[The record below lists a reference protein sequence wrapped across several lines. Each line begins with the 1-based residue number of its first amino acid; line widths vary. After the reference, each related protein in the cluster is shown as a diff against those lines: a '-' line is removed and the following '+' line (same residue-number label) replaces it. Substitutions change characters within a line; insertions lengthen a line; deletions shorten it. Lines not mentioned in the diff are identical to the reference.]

1 MMERLRM
8 ENDFMKMK
16 LMLEH
21 GARFHSGKDGTG
33 LDPSVEYA
41 FLKQVLAF
49 EEEYA
54 SGRRT
59 TVFEKLGRPSDIR
72 PLQGLADGEIGEALS
87 QMHRRLNTQGIHIT
101 TLSPDVDP
109 RELYRFMTEE
119 LMQVELC
126 AADSPGMHCFVYDEF
141 HPDPRHQNER
151 TAVDLCIRLVL
162 QKRNLMH
169 MFPAG
174 RPLRLNGYEKLGETE
189 FRRKVHA
196 FKSRYED
203 IVPVRIEATRTELRD
218 DRCRVA
224 GTHVTGLCLEGRC
237 DRVKGDWQ
245 VGFCL
250 DSQGEWLVTEVQIG
264 GIDI

>member
-21 GARFHSGKDGTG
+21 GARFHSAKDGAG
-33 LDPSVEYA
+33 LDPAVEYA

-49 EEEYA
+49 EEEFA
-54 SGRRT
+54 SGRRK

-72 PLQGLADGEIGEALS
+72 PVQALADGELGEALS
-87 QMHRRLNTQGIHIT
+87 EMHRRLNDQGIHIS
-101 TLSPDVDP
+101 TLSPDVAP

-126 AADSPGMHCFVYDEF
+126 SADTPGMHCFVYDEF

-174 RPLRLNGYEKLGETE
+174 RPLRLNEHEKLGETE
-189 FRRKVHA
+189 FRQKVHA

-218 DRCRVA
+218 DICRIT

-245 VGFCL
+245 VGFRL
-250 DSQGEWLVTEVQIG
+250 DSQGEWLVTDVRIG

>member
-1 MMERLRM
+1 MLEKLRM

-21 GARFHSGKDGTG
+21 GARFHSGQAGGG
-33 LDPSVEYA
+33 LDPAVEYA

-54 SGRRT
+54 SGRRQ
-59 TVFEKLGRPSDIR
+59 TVFEKLGRPADIR
-72 PLQGLADGEIGEALS
+72 PAGDLAEGELTGALTE
-87 QMHRRLNTQGIHIT
+87 MHRRLNAGGIHLT

-126 AADSPGMHCFVYDEF
+126 GADRPGMHCFVYDEF
-141 HPDPRHQNER
+141 HPDPRQQNEH
-151 TAVDLCIRLVL
+151 TAVELCVRLIL
-162 QKRNLMH
+162 QKKNLLH

-174 RPLRLNGYEKLGETE
+174 RPLRLNGHERMGETE
-189 FRRKVHA
+189 FRHRVHA

-203 IVPVRIEATRTELRD
+203 IVPVRIQATRTELRN
-218 DRCRVA
+218 DRCRIS
-224 GTHVTGLCLEGRC
+224 GTHVTGLCHEGRC
-237 DRVKGDWQ
+237 DMVQDAWQ
-245 VGFCL
+245 VGFRL
-250 DSQGEWLVTEVQIG
+250 DDNGEWLVTDVR
-264 GIDI
+264 IDGVGL

>member
-1 MMERLRM
+1 MLEKLRM

-21 GARFHSGKDGTG
+21 GARFHSGKAGGG
-33 LDPSVEYA
+33 LDPAVEYA

-54 SGRRT
+54 SGRRQ
-59 TVFEKLGRPSDIR
+59 TVFEKLGRPADIR
-72 PLQGLADGEIGEALS
+72 PAGELADGELPGALTE
-87 QMHRRLNTQGIHIT
+87 MHRRLNAGGIHLT

-126 AADSPGMHCFVYDEF
+126 GADRPGMHCFVYDEF
-141 HPDPRHQNER
+141 HPDPRQQNEH
-151 TAVDLCIRLVL
+151 TAVELCVRLIL
-162 QKRNLMH
+162 QKKNLLH

-174 RPLRLNGYEKLGETE
+174 RPLRLNGPERIGETE
-189 FRRKVHA
+189 FRHRVHA

-203 IVPVRIEATRTELRD
+203 IVPVRIQATRTELRN
-218 DRCRVA
+218 DRCRVS

-237 DRVKGDWQ
+237 DMVQDAWQ
-245 VGFCL
+245 VGFRL
-250 DSQGEWLVTEVQIG
+250 DDNGEWLVTDVR
-264 GIDI
+264 IDGVGL